1 MHALLAQF
9 APLAQAGRGLG
20 YGMRG
25 GGYGVWGSG
34 WGFPIGTI
42 VAALVFAGLV
52 AAVIVLS
59 VRLSRRDR
67 HRTSEAIEIVKARY
81 ARGEI
86 SKNEFE
92 ELKKDLS

>member
-1 MHALLAQF
+1 MNPGQLSTLVQF
-9 APLAQAGRGLG
+9 SRDFG

-25 GGYGVWGSG
+25 WPAYPVHG
-34 WGFPIGTI
+34 WGFPIGFI
-42 VAALVFAGLV
+42 VAVLVIAGLV

-59 VRLSRRDR
+59 VRLARRER
-67 HRTSEAIEIVKARY
+67 HRTSEAIEIAKARY

-92 ELKKDLS
+92 ELKRDLS

>member
-1 MHALLAQF
+1 MLAQF
-9 APLAQAGRGLG
+9 DGLVQAPGTSATGCAGA
-20 YGMRG
+20 
-25 GGYGVWGSG
+25 GSGSWIHG
-34 WGFPIGTI
+34 WGFPIGFV

-59 VRLSRRDR
+59 VRLARRGR
-67 HRTSEAIEIVKARY
+67 RTSESIEIVKARY

>member
-1 MHALLAQF
+1 MTGHIAGLVQF
-9 APLAQAGRGLG
+9 TRGFG

-25 GGYGVWGSG
+25 WPGYPMHG
-34 WGFPIGTI
+34 WGFPIGAV
-42 VAALVFAGLV
+42 VAVLVVSGLV

-59 VRLSRRDR
+59 VRLARRNGR
-67 HRTSEAIEIVKARY
+67 RTSEAIEIAKARY

-92 ELKKDLS
+92 VLMKDLS

>member
-1 MHALLAQF
+1 MLAQF
-9 APLAQAGRGLG
+9 DGLVQATRSFG

-25 GGYGVWGSG
+25 GGFGLLNHG
-34 WGFPIGTI
+34 WGFPIGLLI
-42 VAALVFAGLV
+42 AALAFAGLV
-52 AAVIVLS
+52 AAVIVLA
-59 VRLSRRDR
+59 VRQSRRGR
-67 HRTSEAIEIVKARY
+67 RSSESIEIAKARY